1 MARHKP
7 IAVADLDQLVA
18 AITVDAYGDDEP
30 QTAFVEV
37 FNQEV
42 RLPATATVLGMPVDV
57 VGFDY
62 HDERP
67 GIVARCRRDGARQDL
82 AMVDL
87 SFPPDTVAAWLYA
100 AYRRW
105 LGLDPHPYDM
115 PAGWRPSWLQ
125 DT

>member
-1 MARHKP
+1 MVRRLPTAL
-7 IAVADLDQLVA
+7 ADLDALVA

-37 FNQEV
+37 FIQEV
-42 RLPATATVLGMPVDV
+42 RLPASATVLGVPVDV

-62 HDERP
+62 RDERL
-67 GIVARCRRDGARQDL
+67 GIVARCRRGGVRQDL
-82 AMVDL
+82 AVVDL
-87 SFPPDTVAAWLYA
+87 FFPPDAVAAWVQA

-105 LGLDPHPYDM
+105 LGLDPRPYDI

>member
-1 MARHKP
+1 
-7 IAVADLDQLVA
+7 
-18 AITVDAYGDDEP
+18 
-30 QTAFVEV
+30 
-37 FNQEV
+37 
-42 RLPATATVLGMPVDV
+42 MPVDV

-62 HDERP
+62 HDERL

-87 SFPPDTVAAWLYA
+87 SFPPDTVAAWLHA

>member
-1 MARHKP
+1 MASRKP

-30 QTAFVEV
+30 QIAFVEV

-42 RLPATATVLGMPVDV
+42 RLPVAATLLGVSVDV

-62 HDERP
+62 HDQRS
-67 GIVARCRRDGARQDL
+67 GIVARCRRNGARQDL

-87 SFPPDTVAAWLYA
+87 FFPPDTVAAWLHA

-115 PAGWRPSWLQ
+115 PAGWVPSWLQ